1 MQNRPFDDISVSYSE
16 ITFPEDFPIA
26 FTRHL
31 QRYQSGAALHFHNG
45 IEIGVCREGSGLF
58 FIDNRIIPFGPGD
71 VSVIFSDQPHIAQS
85 PNENPSS
92 WSFLTVDAER
102 LFCDMSASQF
112 RKVQAAINGK
122 HCLSGILPGA
132 EYKEIS
138 SLVLMIFDEL
148 ENQGR
153 DYRLAVKGLM
163 LSFLLMVS
171 RLSANGRAENGADCA
186 AAEDIML
193 LSPAISHICAHYG
206 EDISVPELAKLC
218 SLSVTHFRRLF
229 RRTMGRA
236 PSEYL
241 LEVRMRMAR
250 SLLRSTGISVAEV
263 ALSIG
268 YGSISSFNRHFK
280 QNCGVSPRE
289 YRRGSV

>member
-1 MQNRPFDDISVSYSE
+1 MQNRPYDDISVSYSE

-31 QRYQSGAALHFHNG
+31 QRYQSGEALHFHNG
-45 IEIGVCREGSGLF
+45 IEIGLCREGSGLF

-71 VSVIFSDQPHIAQS
+71 VSVIFPDQPHIAQS

-102 LFCDMSASQF
+102 LFCDISASQF
-112 RKVQAAINGK
+112 RKVQAATNGK
-122 HCLSGILPGA
+122 HCLSGILPVT

-138 SLVLMIFDEL
+138 SIVGMIFDEL
-148 ENQGR
+148 EKQQTE
-153 DYRLAVKGLM
+153 YRLAVKGLM
-163 LSFLLMVS
+163 LSLLLMVS
-171 RLSANGRAENGADCA
+171 RLSADESRESGASSA
-186 AAEDIML
+186 AADIML
-193 LSPAISHICAHYG
+193 LSPAISHICSHYG

-218 SLSVTHFRRLF
+218 NLSVTHFRRLF

-250 SLLRSTGISVAEV
+250 SLLKSTEISVAEV

-268 YGSISSFNRHFK
+268 YGSISSFNRHFR

-289 YRRGSV
+289 YRKRYG

>member
-1 MQNRPFDDISVSYSE
+1 MQNRPLEDVSISYCE
-16 ITFPEDFPIA
+16 IDFPEDFPISFIA
-26 FTRHL
+26 HL
-31 QRYQSGAALHFHNG
+31 QRYQSGGALHFHNG
-45 IEIGVCREGSGLF
+45 IEIGICHEGSGVF

-71 VSVIFSDQPHIAQS
+71 VSVIFPDQPHIAQS
-85 PNENPSS
+85 PDENPSR

-112 RKVQAAINGK
+112 RRVKAAIEGG

-138 SLVLMIFDEL
+138 SLVGMIFKEL
-148 ENQGR
+148 EDKQN

-163 LSFLLMVS
+163 LSLLLMVA
-171 RLSANGRAENGADCA
+171 RLSGADAESGTGA

-193 LSPAISHICAHYG
+193 LSPAVSHICAHYG
-206 EDISVPELAKLC
+206 EPVSVPELAKLC
-218 SLSVTHFRRLF
+218 NLSVTHFRRLF

-250 SLLRSTGISVAEV
+250 SLLKSTGLSISEV
-263 ALSIG
+263 AMSTG
-268 YGSISSFNRHFK
+268 YDSISSFNRHFK

-289 YRRGSV
+289 YRKQLR